1 MVNRSR
7 LFERSQVC
15 NLPIAF
21 QWDCTVPSVSIGKGM
36 PSYYVEI
43 REDIIYNR
51 LPLEEQLYT
60 GFKAG
65 CLESGPNITSSELV
79 SELTYSMDTRGRRVV
94 TIPPK
99 EVTGKGLPKRQV
111 VSSVV
116 VSNQSSYVYS
126 DKKN

>member
-1 MVNRSR
+1 MSRFEKILSIIGYRSR
-7 LFERSQVC
+7 NNYIQVRGAR
-15 NLPIAF
+15 PRHS
-21 QWDCTVPSVSIGKGM
+21 VPNQ
-36 PSYYVEI
+36 Y
-43 REDIIYNR
+43 
-51 LPLEEQLYT
+51 
-60 GFKAG
+60 
-65 CLESGPNITSSELV
+65 ITSSELV

-94 TIPPK
+94 TIPSK

>member
-1 MVNRSR
+1 
-7 LFERSQVC
+7 
-15 NLPIAF
+15 
-21 QWDCTVPSVSIGKGM
+21 M
-36 PSYYVEI
+36 PSYHVEI

-65 CLESGPNITSSELV
+65 CLESGANITSSELV

-94 TIPPK
+94 TIPSK

-126 DKKN
+126 DKKKLKLNFTNQWRFRKNASQLGKESSITSHS